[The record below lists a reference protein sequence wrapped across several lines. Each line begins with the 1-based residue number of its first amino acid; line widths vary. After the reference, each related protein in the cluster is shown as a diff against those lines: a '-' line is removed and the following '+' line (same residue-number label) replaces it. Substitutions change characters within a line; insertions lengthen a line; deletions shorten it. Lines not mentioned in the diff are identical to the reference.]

1 MRERSQSTIVASSD
15 VNWTRADGLT
25 GTWTNANPSYYGYV
39 SKISDISDKQK
50 HAFKPCI
57 HMSYNAEVS
66 PFATV
71 DDNSGDPSQWITY
84 PGRQGFHYGQHLP
97 PLLSGAENYISV
109 TPQTTDDIGD
119 CVFRAYNTYINSYR
133 ALDASQSIAEL
144 GETPHLFKL
153 WQRRRGLASNLVNGF
168 LNYSFGWKPVINDL
182 RAISQELRR
191 FPSSVRK
198 RLHRIGQGKVTR
210 HFSFDYSSSIQSPS
224 AVYSQGGT
232 IPNPGSYYRSYDTDV
247 SKSRRKVIV
256 TIRAKVGP
264 KLQGTGQDVLNKLG
278 TLGLIPSL
286 ATVWAVTSRSFMIDW
301 FYNIGGAIENLQGSL
316 THDISDVEICVT
328 DTRERELRYL
338 FDTGPSHR
346 VAEVGREKQRCFL
359 RSIPSTVSLYVPQL
373 RLPRSTMQYVLLG
386 LVALS
391 GTDSGQKLLR
401 TPDRYTNPLD
411 RRLDR
416 IEASARKWLMTR
428 KPVGR

>member
-15 VNWTRADGLT
+15 VNWSRADGLT
-25 GTWTNANPSYYGYV
+25 GTYVGGNPSYYGTM
-39 SKISDISDKQK
+39 SKISDISDKSK

-57 HMSYNAEVS
+57 HMSYEAEVS
-66 PFATV
+66 PFSTV
-71 DDNSGDPSQWITY
+71 DDNSGDPTQWITY

-97 PLLSGAENYISV
+97 GTFSGADNYISV
-109 TPQTTDDIGD
+109 TPRSTDDISD
-119 CVFRAYNTYINSYR
+119 CVFNAYNTYINSFR

-144 GETPHLFKL
+144 GETPHLFNV

-168 LNYSFGWKPVINDL
+168 LNYSFGWKPVLNDL
-182 RAISQELRR
+182 RAIAQELRQ

-198 RLHRIGQGKVTR
+198 RLHRIGDGKITR
-210 HFSFDYSSSIQSPS
+210 HYSFDYSSTVTSPS
-224 AVYSQGGT
+224 AVYSQGGVL
-232 IPNPGSYYRSYDTDV
+232 PNPGSYYRSYDTDV
-247 SKSRRKVIV
+247 NKSRRKIIV
-256 TIRAKVGP
+256 TLRASAKP
-264 KLQGTGQDVLNKLG
+264 KLSGSGQDLLNKLG
-278 TLGLIPSL
+278 ALGLIPSL

-316 THDISDVEICVT
+316 THDISDVEVCVT

-338 FDTGPSHR
+338 FDTGPTHR
-346 VAEVGREKQRCFL
+346 VLEVGREKQRLFL
-359 RSIPSTVSLYVPQL
+359 RSIPGSLPLYVPQL
-373 RLPRSTMQYVLLG
+373 KLPRNVMQYVLLG

-391 GTDSGQKLLR
+391 STDQGRRLLR

-416 IEASARKWLMTR
+416 IEAAARKWLTTR
-428 KPVGR
+428 VPVGR